1 MENPNVEKE
10 EEDKQF
16 AIIKGLAK
24 EAYKLLDSHQFPKA
38 EAKLKELLEKDPHNT
53 YGLVGMGDLFLRK
66 KIIRTQSNIIIN
78 VSKRI
83 LLINSR
89 SWD

>member
-53 YGLVGMGDLFLRK
+53 YGNGRYGRSAF
-66 KIIRTQSNIIIN
+66 QE
-78 VSKRI
+78 KR
-83 LLINSR
+83 L
-89 SWD
+89 